1 MDIFLLVII
10 VFLLLIIVVVV
21 KRSGGG
27 YGQNAPL
34 ALQRKL
40 QSRARVVD
48 KMIAEAKAR
57 LDSKDKKDQT
67 KDLGGHDWDH
77 TFWTLTQSGNC
88 FKKKAFM
95 TDRELIF
102 FNRLIFEYGHS
113 YSIHC
118 QVDLGA
124 LVDTGYRFSPQSRE
138 NRMLFGIIKRF
149 RVDFVLYSRISK
161 DIVAVIEL
169 DDASHLL
176 PERVERDKKLE
187 EVLKQANIPLFR
199 FNNPK
204 EDLSII

>member
-1 MDIFLLVII
+1 MDIFLLIII
-10 VFLLLIIVVVV
+10 VFLLVIIVVVV

-27 YGQNAPL
+27 DGQNAPT
-34 ALQRKL
+34 ALKRKL
-40 QSRARVVD
+40 QNRARVVD

-57 LDSKDKKDQT
+57 LDSKDKKEQI
-67 KDLGGHDWDH
+67 KDLGGNDWDH
-77 TFWTLTQSGNC
+77 IFWTLTQSGNC
-88 FKKKAFM
+88 FKKKVFM

-102 FNRLIFEYGHS
+102 FNRLILEYGNI

-124 LVDTGYRFSPQSRE
+124 LVDTGYRFSSQSRE

-176 PERVERDKKLE
+176 PERVERDKKLGE
-187 EVLKQANIPLFR
+187 ILKQADIPLFR
-199 FNNPK
+199 FNNAK
-204 EDLSII
+204 DDLTII